1 MGLWGKWQEQEYD
14 TWMRYKE
21 DRDRGQTIFSQCKI
35 QVHVDVK
42 CQPFNRGCLFWR
54 SHFCREVNMIESGSI
69 WK

>member
-54 SHFCREVNMIESGSI
+54 SHL
-69 WK
+69 